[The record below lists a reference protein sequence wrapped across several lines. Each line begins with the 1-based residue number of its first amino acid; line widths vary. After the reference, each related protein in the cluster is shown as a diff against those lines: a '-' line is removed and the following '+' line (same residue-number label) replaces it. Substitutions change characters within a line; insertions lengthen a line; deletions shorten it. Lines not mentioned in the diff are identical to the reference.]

1 VTPHRI
7 RRCIVCGSRDE
18 YSRLLR
24 FVVNKD
30 GEVELDKERIASG
43 RGAHCHMRLQC
54 VTKLSDAKL
63 WRRAFR
69 GSAAHFPDE
78 VFDKVVKECSE

>member
-1 VTPHRI
+1 MSAHRV
-7 RRCIVCGSRDE
+7 RRCIVCGGRDD
-18 YSRLLR
+18 YNRLLR

-30 GEVELDKERIASG
+30 GEVELDKERIALG

-54 VTKLSDAKL
+54 VTKLNDAKL

-69 GSAAHFPDE
+69 GGAAHFPSK
-78 VFDKVVKECSE
+78 VFDNVVKECSE